1 MSNATPK
8 IASVVDTQSET
19 LQRDVENARRVL
31 AVEHDALDLLRA
43 GLDGELGIRLS
54 QAVDMLMRLKGRLI
68 VTGIGKSGHIGRKL
82 AATFASTGTPAHFVH
97 PADASHGD
105 LGMIRGEDVVM
116 ALSWSGESAE
126 LSDIVAYTR
135 RYHVPLIAITSC
147 AQSALGIAAD
157 IALVL
162 PDVPEACPNGLAP
175 TTSTTAQLVLGD
187 ALSICVL
194 SRRNFS
200 PRDFMQFHPGGQL
213 GARLRQVR
221 DLMHKLPDVPLVPLG
236 SLLNGAILEMTSKR
250 LGVTG
255 IVDGAGKLVGVISD
269 GDLRRAFEKGFYD
282 RPAADVMSRNPR
294 VIAPE
299 ALAQQALGRL
309 NAERITSLFI
319 LDDDGKPVGIITV
332 HDLLQAGI
340 S

>member
-1 MSNATPK
+1 MSNAIPK
-8 IASVVDTQSET
+8 IASVVDTQSES
-19 LQRDVENARRVL
+19 LRQDVQNAVLVL
-31 AVEHDALDLLRA
+31 AAERDALDLLRG

-54 QAVDMLMRLKGRLI
+54 QAVDVLACLKGRLI

-105 LGMIRGEDVVM
+105 LGMIGSEDVVM

-126 LSDIVAYTR
+126 LFDIVAYTR
-135 RYHVPLIAITSC
+135 RYRVPLIAITSR
-147 AQSALGIAAD
+147 ADSALGMAAD
-157 IALVL
+157 IALIL

-187 ALSICVL
+187 ALAICLL
-194 SRRNFS
+194 SRRHFS
-200 PRDFMQFHPGGQL
+200 PQDFMQFHPGGRL

-221 DLMHKLPDVPLVPLG
+221 DLMHKLPDVPLVPSEC
-236 SLLNGAILEMTSKR
+236 SLTSAILEMTSKR
-250 LGVTG
+250 FGVTG
-255 IVDGAGKLVGVISD
+255 VVDDAGKLAGVISD

-319 LDDDGKPVGIITV
+319 LDDDGKPTGIITV